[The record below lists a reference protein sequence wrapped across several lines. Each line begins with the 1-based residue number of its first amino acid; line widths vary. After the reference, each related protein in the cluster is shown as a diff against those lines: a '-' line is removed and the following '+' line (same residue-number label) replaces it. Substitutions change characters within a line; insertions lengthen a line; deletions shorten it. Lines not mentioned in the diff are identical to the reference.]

1 MLSLG
6 RFRQFTRRVPLA
18 VQKRGL
24 GLSERRRNEK
34 DYYALLG
41 VDYDAS
47 RTEIKKA
54 YYQLGFGVWLLERK
68 VFFEFFLKNKR
79 NTQKARKYHPDAAP
93 GNETLFEQ
101 IAEAY
106 CVLRDELKRAEYD
119 RRVKGGGLNF

>member
-54 YYQLGFGVWLLERK
+54 YYQLGFGV
-68 VFFEFFLKNKR
+68 
-79 NTQKARKYHPDAAP
+79 
-93 GNETLFEQ
+93 
-101 IAEAY
+101 
-106 CVLRDELKRAEYD
+106 
-119 RRVKGGGLNF
+119 